1 MAQSLA
7 KIIVHIIFSTKDHY
21 PFLNDSNTRKEMHAY
36 LAKVFKQYTSPSII
50 VGGTNNHVHILCF
63 LSRTETV
70 SKVIGE
76 SKRSSS
82 KWVKTKGGIL
92 TKFQW
97 QNGYGVFSVGQSG
110 VLDVKKYI
118 ANQEEHHKNIPF
130 KEEYLNFLRKYEIE
144 YDERYIWD

>member
-1 MAQSLA
+1 MFF
-7 KIIVHIIFSTKDHY
+7 IE
-21 PFLNDSNTRKEMHAY
+21 NRNC
-36 LAKVFKQYTSPSII
+36 FKGYW
-50 VGGTNNHVHILCF
+50 
-63 LSRTETV
+63 
-70 SKVIGE
+70 E

-92 TKFQW
+92 TNFQW

-118 ANQEEHHKNIPF
+118 VNQEEHHKNIPF